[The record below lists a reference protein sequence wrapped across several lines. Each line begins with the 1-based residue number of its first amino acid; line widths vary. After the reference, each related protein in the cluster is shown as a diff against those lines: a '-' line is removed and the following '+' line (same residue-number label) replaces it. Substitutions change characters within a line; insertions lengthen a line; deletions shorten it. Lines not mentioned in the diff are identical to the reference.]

1 VTTTRP
7 LARSIALPALVALAC
22 YVLAYLV
29 FRSSSVEVWPR
40 DGQAYVIVP
49 AEAPWLHYVFRPL
62 MYADGAL
69 TGMRFHIGPHRE
81 G

>member
-1 VTTTRP
+1 MTDRR
-7 LARSIALPALVALAC
+7 LARSIALPALTAVAC
-22 YVLAYLV
+22 YVLSYGV

-40 DGQAYVIVP
+40 DGHAYVIVP
-49 AEAPWLHYVFRPL
+49 SEAPWLYYVFRPL

>member
-1 VTTTRP
+1 MTATRP
-7 LARSIALPALVALAC
+7 SPRSILLPALAALAC
-22 YVLAYLV
+22 YVLAYVV

-40 DGQAYVIVP
+40 DGRAYVIVP
-49 AEAPWLHYVFRPL
+49 AETPWLYYVFRPL
-62 MYADGAL
+62 MYADSAL